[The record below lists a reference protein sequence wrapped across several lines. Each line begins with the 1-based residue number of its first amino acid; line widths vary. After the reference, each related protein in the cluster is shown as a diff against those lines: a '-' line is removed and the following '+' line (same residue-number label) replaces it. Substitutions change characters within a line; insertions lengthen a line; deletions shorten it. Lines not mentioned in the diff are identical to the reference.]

1 MFAMIEFHVEGM
13 SCQHCVGAVTKA
25 IRSLDTG
32 AHVEV
37 DLDAGSV
44 RVQSQKTADSLSAA
58 IVEAG
63 YPVKGSRTIVD
74 A

>member
-1 MFAMIEFHVEGM
+1 MIEFKVEGM

-25 IRSLDTG
+25 IRSLDAG

-44 RVQSQKTADSLSAA
+44 RVQSNEKTDRLSAA

-63 YPVKGSRTIVD
+63 YVVESSRTIVD